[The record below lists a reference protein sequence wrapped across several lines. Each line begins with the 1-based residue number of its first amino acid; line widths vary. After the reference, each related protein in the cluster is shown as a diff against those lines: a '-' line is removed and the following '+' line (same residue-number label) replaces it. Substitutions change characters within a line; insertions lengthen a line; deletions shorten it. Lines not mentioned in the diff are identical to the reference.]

1 MKQTDKN
8 RQKALINTK
17 MKPGK
22 AEKITLWK
30 EQGTIKKTII
40 IIKHQTKSLP
50 LKKITLTLRL
60 ERRKS
65 HYQK

>member
-1 MKQTDKN
+1 
-8 RQKALINTK
+8 

-60 ERRKS
+60 ERRIS